1 MCHLPKTDRIQ
12 AIQKT
17 VSHGLSRVARFLRLT
32 VNRAIYQAT
41 SRCLR
46 HMKRDLEL
54 TFICGPKLLLTSRIS
69 GKCAAIMT
77 MMCIPS
83 LVCCF
88 ILTIPGFI
96 FQSPQQNAYFY
107 FSKVLNED
115 PARWIVL
122 LLAGTCTLMSLAIP
136 ATMSESTSTYRY

>member
-1 MCHLPKTDRIQ
+1 MRNSNCNSMSHIPTITRIREIPK
-12 AIQKT
+12 AI
-17 VSHGLSRVARFLRLT
+17 R
-32 VNRAIYQAT
+32 QAT
-41 SRCLR
+41 NHCSPSVMHHLW
-46 HMKRDLEL
+46 L

-77 MMCIPS
+77 MMCTPS
-83 LVCCF
+83 LLCCF

-136 ATMSESTSTYRY
+136 ATMTESSPSSRY

>member
-1 MCHLPKTDRIQ
+1 MFHSPKITRIREIKK
-12 AIQKT
+12 AIR
-17 VSHGLSRVARFLRLT
+17 HGLPRVLRYRRT
-32 VNRAIYQAT
+32 FIPAIRQAT
-41 SRCLR
+41 NHYMPSVVQDLR
-46 HMKRDLEL
+46 L

-69 GKCAAIMT
+69 GKCAAIMM
-77 MMCIPS
+77 MMCTPS
-83 LVCCF
+83 LLCCF
-88 ILTIPGFI
+88 ILTIPGLI

-136 ATMSESTSTYRY
+136 ATMPESSPSYRY

>member
-1 MCHLPKTDRIQ
+1 MCHLPLIARIREIKKT
-12 AIQKT
+12 AC
-17 VSHGLSRVARFLRLT
+17 HGLSRVARFLRLT
-32 VNRAIYQAT
+32 VNRLIHLVT
-41 SRCLR
+41 SRCLP
-46 HMKRDLEL
+46 HVKHDLEL

-83 LVCCF
+83 LFCCF

-96 FQSPQQNAYFY
+96 FQSPQQNAYYY